1 MRGAIFCDEAIF
13 STEIASSVA
22 SLLPRNDVLWTT
34 MVTLLKIDNLYK
46 AFKKHKVTAVD
57 GVSFSIFKGEVL
69 GLVGESGCGKSTLA
83 KLILRLISADK
94 GSIFYEGKDLFKIS
108 HNDMRKTRKSL
119 QIIFQDPYASLDP
132 RMRIG
137 EVIEEVFDIHK
148 NVPERDRKD
157 KVIELLETVGL
168 GEAYLKRLS
177 SELSG
182 GERQRIGIA
191 RALATDPEFIICDEP
206 VSSLDISIQAQILN
220 LLIDLQKRKNLTYLF
235 ISHDLGV
242 IGSICDRVMVMQSGR
257 FIETGPC
264 ESIFRNPAHEYTKT
278 LLKSALLP

>member
-1 MRGAIFCDEAIF
+1 ME
-13 STEIASSVA
+13 
-22 SLLPRNDVLWTT
+22 
-34 MVTLLKIDNLYK
+34 LLKIDNLHK
-46 AFKKHKVTAVD
+46 TFKKHRVSAVD

-83 KLILRLISADK
+83 RLMLRLIYADN
-94 GSIFYEGKDLFKIS
+94 GSIIYKGKDLLKIPD
-108 HNDMRKTRKSL
+108 NEMRKARKNL

-132 RMRIG
+132 RMKTG
-137 EVIEEVFDIHK
+137 EVIEEVYNIHR
-148 NVPERDRKD
+148 NVTQPKRKS

-168 GEAYLKRLS
+168 RETYLNRLP

-182 GERQRIGIA
+182 GERQRVGIA

-220 LLIDLQKRKNLTYLF
+220 LLIELQKRKNLTYLF

-242 IGSICDRVMVMQSGR
+242 IGSICDRVMVMQSGK
-257 FIETGPC
+257 FVESGPC
-264 ESIFRNPAHEYTKT
+264 ENVFKNPGHEYTKA
-278 LLKSALLP
+278 LLKAVFLS